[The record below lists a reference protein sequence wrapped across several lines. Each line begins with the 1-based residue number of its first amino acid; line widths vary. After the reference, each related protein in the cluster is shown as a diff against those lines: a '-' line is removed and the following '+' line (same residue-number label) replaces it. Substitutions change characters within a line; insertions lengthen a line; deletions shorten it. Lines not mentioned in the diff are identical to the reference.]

1 MKIQA
6 TTFGQPADTGG
17 VSSDAFAVRQ
27 VGETFIAA
35 LADGAGKAVGARE
48 AAERAVRV
56 LVDNYC
62 ARPAAWEPQKALREF
77 ARTLNNS
84 LFQESLARYGQ
95 PELVSTLVVAV
106 IEGGRLYGINIGDS
120 RVYLLSGHTLTQ
132 LSLDHA
138 AANGDRTMLTRAL
151 GLCDEVEP
159 HSFECELAAND
170 LVLLCSDGIT
180 STLNDAAILATL
192 ERGGSA
198 RTLVADAVE
207 QATPETR
214 DDASAVVLRIAEPG
228 HLRLKARRDLPIRS
242 GLHRGENV
250 DGYEL
255 VRPFAHSASAWLA
268 EKDGVRWTLK
278 FAPAEA
284 SENEAILTAFIREAW
299 NAGRVSGDDAFV
311 RAFTPPHATALYYVQ
326 EFIDAPSLK
335 TVLRNRHLS
344 VDEAVALGQ
353 FLAAAAQRLLRFDL
367 VHGDIKPE
375 NILVLPDY
383 AGVQFKLIDL
393 GSAAEIFSV
402 TSRAGTASYL
412 SPERFLGAPV
422 SERTEVFAIGVTLYE
437 ALIGAF
443 PFGEI
448 ERFQTPVFSPPK
460 PPSRRNPNLP
470 LWLDAVLLRA
480 LSIEPQSRYQHFSE
494 LSFDLA
500 NPERVEPF
508 HSANAP
514 LLERLSPRFYRV
526 GFWLLLGI
534 TLALLVSLLSRK

>member
-1 MKIQA
+1 MKVQ
-6 TTFGQPADTGG
+6 TTSFGLPADTDG
-17 VSSDAFAVRQ
+17 VSSDAFAVKQ
-27 VGETFIAA
+27 VGDTLIAA

-56 LVDNYC
+56 LVENYS
-62 ARPAAWEPQKALREF
+62 ARPAAWEPPKALREF
-77 ARTLNNS
+77 ARTLNSS
-84 LFQESLARYGQ
+84 LYQESIARYGQ

-120 RVYLLSGHTLTQ
+120 RVYLVHGGALSQ

-138 AANGDRTMLTRAL
+138 ETNGDRTMLTRAL
-151 GLCDEVEP
+151 GLRDEVEP
-159 HSFECELAAND
+159 NSFECEIAAND
-170 LVLLCSDGIT
+170 CVLLCSDGIT
-180 STLNDAAILATL
+180 STLDDAAILACL

-198 RTLVADAVE
+198 RTLVAEAAE
-207 QATPETR
+207 KATIETR
-214 DDASAVVLRIAEPG
+214 DDASAVLLRITDPG
-228 HLRLKARRDLPIRS
+228 HVRVKARRDLPIRS
-242 GLHRGENV
+242 GLHRGDNV
-250 DGYEL
+250 DGYDL
-255 VRPFAHSASAWLA
+255 IRPFAHSECAWLA

-278 FAPAEA
+278 FAPADA
-284 SENEAILTAFIREAW
+284 SENDVILTAFIREAW

-311 RAFTPPHATALYYVQ
+311 RAFTPPHATALYYIQ
-326 EFIDAPSLK
+326 EFVDAPSLK
-335 TVLRNRHLS
+335 AVLRNRHLS

-402 TSRAGTASYL
+402 TSRAGTPSYL
-412 SPERFLGAPV
+412 APERFLGAPV
-422 SERTEVFAIGVTLYE
+422 SERTEIFAIGVTLYE

-470 LWLDAVLLRA
+470 LWLDAVILRT
-480 LSIEPQSRYQHFSE
+480 LSIEAQRRYQHFSE
-494 LSFDLA
+494 LTFDLA

-514 LLERLSPRFYRV
+514 LIERLSPRFYRV
-526 GFWLLLGI
+526 GFWLLLSVS
-534 TLALLVSLLSRK
+534 LAFLVALLLRK